1 MFNNDNKRNAH
12 KVQLLLTDGRAVDGT
27 LMLPVSSDIRRVLNG
42 DNPLLEFLRE
52 DRRESLIAKAAIVEI
67 VISEKVASRAAA

>member
-12 KVQLLLTDGRAVDGT
+12 EVQLLLSDGRALDGT
-27 LMLPVSSDIRRVLNG
+27 LMLPMSSDIRRVLNG

-52 DRRESLIAKAAIVEI
+52 DGRESLIAKAAIVEI
-67 VISEKVASRAAA
+67 VISEKVVSRAVA

>member
-1 MFNNDNKRNAH
+1 M
-12 KVQLLLTDGRAVDGT
+12 LTDGRAVDGT

-42 DNPLLEFLRE
+42 DNPLLGFVHE
-52 DRRESLIAKAAIVEI
+52 DGRESLIAKAAIVEI